1 MEPQANTVTRPAWGA
16 GDNYLV
22 TCGNPHQ
29 KFSSAPGRA
38 AKKERPMS
46 AERQVVQDYIDAL
59 VKRAD
64 FTRYF
69 TEDVIAT
76 FEGPTSVPMAG
87 RLPGS

>member
-1 MEPQANTVTRPAWGA
+1 
-16 GDNYLV
+16 
-22 TCGNPHQ
+22 
-29 KFSSAPGRA
+29 
-38 AKKERPMS
+38 MS